1 MIGAG
6 AVGSYY
12 GALLAHAGHDV
23 ALVARGAHAAAL
35 RRAGAVCVRE
45 ADGEQWSVP
54 VRVPPSPR
62 AALRDGADLVLVTVK
77 SHHTAEAGAGLAA
90 ALGDGAARRPDVL
103 SLQNGVENPAVLR
116 RLLPPE
122 VPVLAGLAFV
132 GLRVVTPGTVDHQA
146 EGRVVLGDPAG
157 GRTAAAARVHGLVA
171 GAWDARLAEDVARE
185 QWSKLLWNIG
195 FNALCAVT
203 GATAGEALATPETRA
218 LVREAM
224 DEVVALAASHGVAV
238 PPERVA
244 AMSAYIPG
252 LRDYRPSTAQDI
264 AAGKPVE
271 REALTAFMVR
281 AGAARGV
288 PTPVNRVLD
297 ALLALQEDRATGRI
311 AARLDALAAAVSRPG
326 PPAPGP
332 AR

>member
-1 MIGAG
+1 MGAG

-12 GALLAHAGHDV
+12 GALLARAGHDV

-35 RRAGAVCVRE
+35 RGAGAVRVRE
-45 ADGEQWSVP
+45 AGGGTWSVP
-54 VRVPPSPR
+54 VRAPATPGDG
-62 AALRDGADLVLVTVK
+62 LRGGADLVLVTTK
-77 SHHTAEAGAGLAA
+77 SHHTAEAARALAPALARGPA
-90 ALGDGAARRPDVL
+90 ADVL
-103 SLQNGVENPAVLR
+103 SLQNGVENPGVLR
-116 RLLPPE
+116 ALLPAR

-132 GLRVVTPGTVDHQA
+132 GLRVEEPGVVDHQA
-146 EGRVVLGDPAG
+146 EGRVVVGDPAG
-157 GRTAAAARVHGLVA
+157 GRTAAAERVHALLA
-171 GAWDARLAEDVARE
+171 PAWDVRLTAEVARE

-203 GATAGEALATPETRA
+203 GATAGEALATPESRA

-224 DEVVALAASHGVAV
+224 EEVVALAAAHGVAV

-244 AMSAYIPG
+244 AMSSYIPG

-281 AGAARGV
+281 AGAAHGV

-311 AARLDALAAAVSRPG
+311 AGRLAALADGVS
-326 PPAPGP
+326 PPAPP
-332 AR
+332 APAPGR